1 MIKGAGNSKD
11 TASVCNRHKQPD
23 SPSKPIAL
31 LDKSLAAKDQTRGYH
46 DDDYVTANSLD
57 RSTAES
63 TKPESLSSSSPDQE
77 IIGTQEDTPVRANGK
92 RVLLESNTNRR
103 RVKNAAVVG
112 SLRSNK
118 REKISAWK
126 RFNLDSSSSSDDE
139 EEIEKRIRENIAKK
153 QRKG

>member
-1 MIKGAGNSKD
+1 VFAID
-11 TASVCNRHKQPD
+11 TS
-23 SPSKPIAL
+23 
-31 LDKSLAAKDQTRGYH
+31 DQTRGYH

-63 TKPESLSSSSPDQE
+63 TKPESLSSLSPDQE

-92 RVLLESNTNRR
+92 RVLLELNTNRR